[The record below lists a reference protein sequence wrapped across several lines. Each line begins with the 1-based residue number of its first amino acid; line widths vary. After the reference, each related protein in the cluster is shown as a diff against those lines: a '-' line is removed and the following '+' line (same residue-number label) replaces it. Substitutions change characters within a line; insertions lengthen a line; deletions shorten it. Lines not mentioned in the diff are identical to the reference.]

1 MHIALTLLCL
11 VLLFVILYRLRRM
24 AVNTEGQELTT
35 ATPTQRVVIIPD
47 PTVLADMVR
56 TYNADGEFL
65 VGLTMGEG
73 GNLITVWESV
83 EEVTPA

>member
-1 MHIALTLLCL
+1 M
-11 VLLFVILYRLRRM
+11 LLFVILYRLRRM
-24 AVNTEGQELTT
+24 AVDVVHGE
-35 ATPTQRVVIIPD
+35 PTQRVVVIPD